1 MKVKKIREIRNTD
14 DPLWEELG
22 NFIDC
27 QGKNYIRQSQKHAD
41 CIQGFGNRKETRIQ
55 CY

>member
-1 MKVKKIREIRNTD
+1 VKVIITKSDEFGNPGLKILNFMKVKKIREIRNID

-27 QGKNYIRQSQKHAD
+27 QGKNYIRQS
-41 CIQGFGNRKETRIQ
+41 
-55 CY
+55 